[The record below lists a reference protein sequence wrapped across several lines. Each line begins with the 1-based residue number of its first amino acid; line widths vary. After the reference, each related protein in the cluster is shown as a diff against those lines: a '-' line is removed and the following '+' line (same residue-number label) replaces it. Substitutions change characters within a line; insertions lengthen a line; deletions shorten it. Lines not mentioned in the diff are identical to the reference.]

1 MSTPIEQLIVS
12 PISKLYKE
20 HIGFIKAKN
29 LDGLLNQYADDA
41 LLISTLTEDRQPV
54 YVQGRQAL
62 KEFF

>member
-41 LLISTLTEDRQPV
+41 LVWNSTITGFCKMEKSPSTLLV
-54 YVQGRQAL
+54 
-62 KEFF
+62 